1 MQKSTGAKQLTM
13 VRYFFILLLFIS
25 TSALA
30 QTKKTTRAL
39 ANSKKLVKAI
49 FETKD
54 SITLHKLFSTMMIHK
69 TADGRTEN
77 REEAIRGISQN
88 KSSYT
93 QASMTN
99 GYGVSSSGDSTVV
112 KYFYKGRENKPDGS
126 SPVYTV
132 NLTMVWLK
140 EKKETKLV
148 RLETLRIE

>member
-13 VRYFFILLLFIS
+13 GRYSFILLLFIS
-25 TSALA
+25 TSTLA

-39 ANSKKLVKAI
+39 ANSKKLVTAI

-54 SITLHKLFSTMMIHK
+54 SATLDKLFSAVMIHK

-77 REEAIRGISQN
+77 REEAIRNISQN
-88 KSSYT
+88 QSVYT

>member
-13 VRYFFILLLFIS
+13 RRYFFILLLFIS
-25 TSALA
+25 MSALA
-30 QTKKTTRAL
+30 QTKKTTKAL
-39 ANSKKLVKAI
+39 ANSKKLVMTI

-54 SITLHKLFSTMMIHK
+54 STILDKLFSTVMVHN